1 MNNLSAF
8 LHPLVQEDQE
18 VYISKRFIKRDEN
31 GEPVL
36 GKDGKTIPVPFKIRP
51 VKQEESDALTKQAK
65 RVRTVN
71 GVRQE
76 YVDSEDFSTRMILL
90 ATIEPNFSDSELCAA
105 YGVLDPMQVPK
116 KMLLSGEYAALLKAI
131 TALSGFDDDVEE
143 EAKN

>member
-31 GEPVL
+31 DEPVL
-36 GKDGKTIPVPFKIRP
+36 DKDGKTIPVPFKIRS